1 MTQEENYKMI
11 SRNSPMAQVELVKSG
26 VSSCIAVNGTRVTNG
41 KLYGFGYT
49 VACCH
54 INKDRLRKL
63 IEGKETVQ
71 IYAVNNGWKGIWVD
85 GVNISQKGKKSDY
98 DEHLKRVAELRKK
111 CSKKY
116 HPQLLRKLRDMDY
129 WTVKA
134 ENIEEVLNQGYPY
147 VKST

>member
-1 MTQEENYKMI
+1 
-11 SRNSPMAQVELVKSG
+11 MAQVELVKSG

-41 KLYGFGYT
+41 KLYGFGYP
-49 VACCH
+49 VACC
-54 INKDRLRKL
+54 
-63 IEGKETVQ
+63 Q

-85 GVNISQKGKKSDY
+85 GVNISRKGKKSDY

-116 HPQLLRKLRDMDY
+116 HPQLLQELRDMDY
-129 WTVKA
+129 WTVKT

-147 VKST
+147 VKSA

>member
-1 MTQEENYKMI
+1 MRTI
-11 SRNSPMAQVELVKSG
+11 SSNSPIAQVELVKSG
-26 VSSCIAVNGTRVTNG
+26 TSSCITVNGTRITNG

-54 INKDRLRKL
+54 TNKDRLRKL

-71 IYAVNNGWKGIWVD
+71 IYAVNNGRKGIWVE
-85 GVNISQKGKKSDY
+85 GVNISREGKKRDY

-116 HPQLLRKLRDMDY
+116 HPKLLQELRDMDY
-129 WTVKA
+129 WTVKT
-134 ENIEEVLNQGYPY
+134 ENIEEALNQGYSY
-147 VKST
+147 VKSV

>member
-1 MTQEENYKMI
+1 MGTI

-26 VSSCIAVNGTRVTNG
+26 VSSCIAVNGIRVTNG
-41 KLYGFGYT
+41 KLYGFGNT

-71 IYAVNNGWKGIWVD
+71 IYAVNNGWKGIWVE
-85 GVNISQKGKKSDY
+85 GVNISRKGKKSDY

-116 HPQLLRKLRDMDY
+116 HPKLLQELRDMDY
-129 WTVKA
+129 WTVKT
-134 ENIEEVLNQGYPY
+134 ENIEEALNQGYPY

>member
-1 MTQEENYKMI
+1 MRTI
-11 SRNSPMAQVELVKSG
+11 SSNLPMAQVELVKSG
-26 VSSCIAVNGTRVTNG
+26 VSSCIVVNGTRVTNG
-41 KLYGFGYT
+41 KLYGFGHT

-71 IYAVNNGWKGIWVD
+71 IYAVNNGWKGIWVE
-85 GVNISQKGKKSDY
+85 GVNVSRKGKKSDY

-116 HPQLLRKLRDMDY
+116 HPKLLQELRDMDY
-129 WTVKA
+129 WAVKT
-134 ENIEEVLNQGYPY
+134 ENIEEALNQGYSY

>member
-1 MTQEENYKMI
+1 MV
-11 SRNSPMAQVELVKSG
+11 QVEFVKSG
-26 VSSCIAVNGTRVTNG
+26 VSSCIVVNGTRVTNG
-41 KLYGFGYT
+41 KSYGFGHT

-71 IYAVNNGWKGIWVD
+71 IYVVDNACKGIWVD
-85 GVNISQKGKKSDY
+85 GVNISRKGKKIDY

-116 HPQLLRKLRDMDY
+116 HPKLLQELRDMDY
-129 WTVKA
+129 WTVKT
-134 ENIEEVLNQGYPY
+134 ENIEEALN
-147 VKST
+147 